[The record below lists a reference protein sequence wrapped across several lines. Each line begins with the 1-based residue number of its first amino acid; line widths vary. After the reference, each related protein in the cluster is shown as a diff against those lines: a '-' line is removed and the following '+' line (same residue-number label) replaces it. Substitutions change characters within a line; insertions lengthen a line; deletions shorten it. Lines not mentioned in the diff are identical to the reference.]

1 MVASAWM
8 GAFWVQAGAED
19 EGTHARWGERH
30 LETWRGQHVGLLVS
44 EPVRTEAQGLADSSV

>member
-1 MVASAWM
+1 M

-19 EGTHARWGERH
+19 EGTHARWGEWH